1 MTDIFSVLNTPF
13 DASGQVDLSAM
24 QAHASY
30 AVQAGVAGFL
40 VPGLAGEVDQLS
52 HAERCQLVS
61 AVAQVAGTR
70 PVIAGLGDA
79 LDSAGVQLAEQYLQA
94 GCRGLMVNAG
104 RRTYDQLLAGL
115 TALDRLRPGF
125 LMLQDFDPV
134 GDGLD
139 DAIIL
144 RLIDAIDSLRWIKI
158 EIIPAGPK
166 YTRLMAATAG
176 KVQVAGGWAVMQM
189 IEALDRGVHAMM
201 PTGLHHTYVRICRLH
216 AAGQPE
222 AARQLFD
229 RLLPILAFS
238 NQRLDISIHFFK
250 RLLFCQ
256 RIYPTPNT
264 RLAGPGLDPYQLR
277 LADELIERA
286 MLLEAELG
294 SGAETVDWWLE
305 TRQQ

>member
-1 MTDIFSVLNTPF
+1 MTEIFTVLNTPF
-13 DASGQVDLSAM
+13 DSSGEVDFSAIR
-24 QAHASY
+24 AHAVY
-30 AVQAGVAGFL
+30 ALQAGVAGFL
-40 VPGLAGEVDQLS
+40 VPGLAGEVDRLS
-52 HAERCQLVS
+52 HAERCQLVA
-61 AVAQVAGTR
+61 AVAEVAGTR

-79 LDSAGVQLAEQYLQA
+79 LDSAGVPLAERYLQA

-104 RRTYDQLLAGL
+104 RRTYEQLVEGL

-139 DAIIL
+139 DALIL
-144 RLIDAIDSLRWIKI
+144 QLIDGVDSLRWIKI

-166 YTRLMAATAG
+166 YSRLMTATAG

-189 IEALDRGVHAMM
+189 IDALDRGVHAMM

-216 AAGQPE
+216 AAGQRD

-250 RLLFCQ
+250 RLLFRQ
-256 RIYPTPNT
+256 GLYSTPDT
-264 RLAGPGLDPYQLR
+264 RLGGPGLDPYQLR

-286 MLLEAELG
+286 IAIETELG
-294 SGAETVDWWLE
+294 SVGGTVDC
-305 TRQQ
+305 